1 MKDIGKTTC
10 STVLEY
16 RSTVTATNIKDN
28 GQITKNMDRGST
40 PGLMAEAMRE
50 ITEMIKSTAMELI
63 LGQMEENISENGK
76 MIKDMEEERM

>member
-1 MKDIGKTTC
+1 
-10 STVLEY
+10 
-16 RSTVTATNIKDN
+16 
-28 GQITKNMDRGST
+28 MDRGST

-50 ITEMIKSTAMELI
+50 ITEMIKSMAMELI